1 MSKARAV
8 ALEDQP
14 PVVLT
19 LLAVVL
25 VVNMFLFA
33 VAYSSASFHGVE
45 RAVPDPFA
53 PSKISMQFD
62 NGISIIADNLRWST
76 STAIAIM
83 QPKIVAFL
91 GLEGYQ
97 FGATAPHPAVLG
109 ASIVNPDYADSVS
122 GSSLA
127 VQAIPTLNEFSAQ
140 MGSLFAQ

>member
-14 PVVLT
+14 PVVLS

-33 VAYSSASFHGVE
+33 IAYSSASFHGVE
-45 RAVPDPFA
+45 RAIPDPFA

-62 NGISIIADNLRWST
+62 NGISIIAENLRWST
-76 STAIAIM
+76 TTAVAIM

-97 FGATAPHPAVLG
+97 FDASAHSAVLG
-109 ASIVNPDYADSVS
+109 ASIVNPDYVNSVDD
-122 GSSLA
+122 SSLS

-140 MGSLFAQ
+140 IGSLFSQ